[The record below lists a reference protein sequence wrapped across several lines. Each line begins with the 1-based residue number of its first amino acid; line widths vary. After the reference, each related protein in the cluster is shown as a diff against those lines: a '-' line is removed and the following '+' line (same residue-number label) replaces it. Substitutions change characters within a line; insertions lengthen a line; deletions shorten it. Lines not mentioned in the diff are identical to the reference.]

1 MFACGKERKMPESE
15 KREIKG
21 RFKSADPERTAK
33 IKQAVRDRLLLPEKD
48 RPSIHGLARELGVTP
63 AYVRELTRKYEAELK
78 GVRRKPT
85 VSAEQ
90 LESIRQKI
98 LEGDLAVIEQYKE
111 MAVKMMEQAIKKG
124 DTKAARLLFEHVIGE
139 YREKERPQEDWRT
152 CPTTQTIN
160 AILVQQGLAE
170 FVVDASTNF
179 SPEPAQDPEG
189 DMLADYGAAEAKA
202 LAEAEVKP

>member
-1 MFACGKERKMPESE
+1 FLFVCGKERKMPESE
-15 KREIKG
+15 KKEIKG
-21 RFKSADPERTAK
+21 RFKSADPERTAR

-48 RPSIHGLARELGVTP
+48 RPAIHALARQLGVSAP
-63 AYVRELTRKYEAELK
+63 YIRQLTRKAEIELK

-139 YREKERPQEDWRT
+139 YREKERPEEDWRT
-152 CPTTQTIN
+152 CP
-160 AILVQQGLAE
+160 
-170 FVVDASTNF
+170 STEF

-202 LAEAEVKP
+202 LAEAEVKR